1 MLTVSHQR
9 CTLTLVREGSVERGA
24 VERGPRLD
32 ALIEVDSDRFRE
44 AVHARHTVQFTHAL
58 HDHPLLALPPIADLA
73 DRLAKDSVICER
85 AAKPLLMPEGG
96 PPRGAE
102 PRPGDLIRDL
112 DHSGSWL
119 TLLDIGQD
127 SLYRDLV
134 DSCLDEV
141 EPLVNARPGDM
152 RRRVGFVFVSSPNSI
167 TPVHYD
173 IEHSLILQISGAKT
187 LIVGEFPDV
196 GARQHELE
204 RYWSDGSH
212 GRMASVPPE
221 RVRYELS
228 PGVGVYVP
236 PFVPHWV
243 YNSNAPS
250 LSVTLT
256 FYTRD
261 SEDDIILQVVNSRL
275 RRIGLSPRRPGES
288 PWSDRVKVR
297 MVRLYGL
304 RHRLWKQRRPVEQA
318 MY

>member
-1 MLTVSHQR
+1 M
-9 CTLTLVREGSVERGA
+9 ERGS
-24 VERGPRLD
+24 RLD
-32 ALIEVDSDRFRE
+32 GLIEVDDDRFRE
-44 AVHARHTVQFTHAL
+44 AVRARQTVRLSHTLQ
-58 HDHPLLALPPIADLA
+58 DHPLLGRLPIAELA

-85 AAKPLLMPEGG
+85 AKKPLLMPQGG

-112 DHSGSWL
+112 DHSESWL

-127 SLYRDLV
+127 PLYEELV

-141 EPLVNARPGDM
+141 EPLVNARRPDDM
-152 RRRVGFVFVSSPNSI
+152 RNRVGFVFVSSPNSI

-173 IEHSLILQISGAKT
+173 IEHSMILQISGSKT
-187 LIVGEFPDV
+187 LIVGEYPDEA
-196 GARQHELE
+196 ARHHELQ
-204 RYWSDGSH
+204 RYWLDGSH
-212 GRMASVPPE
+212 GRMESVPPE
-221 RVRYELS
+221 RERYELS
-228 PGVGVYVP
+228 PGVGVYIP

-243 YNSNAPS
+243 HNSNLPS

-261 SEDDIILQVVNSRL
+261 SEDDIILQIVNSRL

-288 PWSDRVKVR
+288 PRLDHAKVA

-304 RHRLWKQRRPVEQA
+304 RHRFWRQRRPCTHTT
-318 MY
+318 Y